1 MLKFAGFVYMV
12 IYSIS
17 YGSVNKNLI
26 YSTLLFLPIL
36 VYGILHSFSLK
47 AGISDGIRYL
57 FPIVVLFYGFS
68 IRKHF
73 DLLLKFVIA
82 FVVINFLVQMVNY
95 VNWIRGIQQWFYYI
109 TEDGLVYY
117 NKAAGLMRATGT
129 VVFFGFF
136 GFFNMIAFFLINKF
150 YRGKYKKLFLGL
162 SLFGIAASISY
173 KAFGSF
179 LIVLIV
185 YYYRHIYK
193 ILGTLLLLCIV
204 GLVSFPDKISGI
216 SQDLALRIRL
226 YITEGESAR
235 SESYRV
241 MFNEIADFN
250 LFGRGV
256 GVFGGPAS
264 TSYNSTFY
272 KGVGFDWYDTAW
284 LNLTTT
290 DTYLPHLF
298 VELGIIGGL
307 LYLAILITPLLR
319 KRLTEKL
326 MIVLVIY
333 FCLFFDMLFSFSLN
347 NLEYLLFS
355 LVFVYPILAYQQHQK
370 NLIEKVQI
378 E

>member
-1 MLKFAGFVYMV
+1 
-12 IYSIS
+12 
-17 YGSVNKNLI
+17 
-26 YSTLLFLPIL
+26 
-36 VYGILHSFSLK
+36 
-47 AGISDGIRYL
+47 
-57 FPIVVLFYGFS
+57 
-68 IRKHF
+68 
-73 DLLLKFVIA
+73 
-82 FVVINFLVQMVNY
+82 
-95 VNWIRGIQQWFYYI
+95 
-109 TEDGLVYY
+109 
-117 NKAAGLMRATGT
+117 
-129 VVFFGFF
+129 
-136 GFFNMIAFFLINKF
+136 
-150 YRGKYKKLFLGL
+150 
-162 SLFGIAASISY
+162 
-173 KAFGSF
+173 
-179 LIVLIV
+179 
-185 YYYRHIYK
+185 
-193 ILGTLLLLCIV
+193 
-204 GLVSFPDKISGI
+204 
-216 SQDLALRIRL
+216 
-226 YITEGESAR
+226 
-235 SESYRV
+235 
-241 MFNEIADFN
+241 

-307 LYLAILITPLLR
+307 LYLAILITPLFR

-355 LVFVYPILAYQQHQK
+355 LVFVYPILAYQQRQK